1 MADAVITGCS
11 SGFGKLTALEFAR
24 RGNRVFATMRNTAK
38 DGALQAAA
46 AAAGVSVE
54 VLELDVNE
62 RASVEKA
69 VAEIIRRA
77 GRIDVL
83 VNNAG
88 ISKQG
93 PLEDFDDD
101 EVAAIFETNVF
112 GVIRVTR
119 AVLPHMR
126 AQRSGT
132 IVTVGSLS
140 GKVAPPYAGVYAA
153 SKHAV
158 EALADALYYE
168 VQPFGIRVVL
178 VDPGGFET
186 EMSNNSGPARRFTE
200 GSAYV
205 ELARRFGEAYTK
217 LPGRGE
223 RESPQIVAEAIVD
236 AVEAEQPKRRYF
248 VGQDAELI
256 AGLHKQMSDEDF
268 EKTMRTTLDY
278 WD

>member
-1 MADAVITGCS
+1 VAVAVITGCS

-38 DGALQAAA
+38 DGPLQAEAV
-46 AAAGVSVE
+46 AAGVSVE
-54 VLELDVNE
+54 VLQLDVNE

-69 VAEIIRRA
+69 VAEVIRRA

-88 ISKQG
+88 ISTQG
-93 PLEDFDDD
+93 PIEDFDDD
-101 EVAAIFETNVF
+101 EVAAVFETNVF

-132 IVTVGSLS
+132 ILTVGSLS
-140 GKVAPPYAGVYAA
+140 GKVAAPYGGIYAA
-153 SKHAV
+153 SKHAL
-158 EALADALYYE
+158 EALSDALYYE
-168 VQPFGIRVVL
+168 VHAFGIRVVL

-186 EMSNNSGPARRFTE
+186 EISNNTGPVRRFTE
-200 GSAYV
+200 SSPYA
-205 ELARRFGEAYTK
+205 ELARRFEEASTK
-217 LPGRGE
+217 LPGGGQRGDA
-223 RESPQIVAEAIVD
+223 QIVAEAIVN
-236 AVEAEQPKRRYF
+236 AVEADQPKRRYF

-256 AGLHKQMSDEDF
+256 AGLHKQMSDEDL
-268 EKTMRTTLDY
+268 EKAMRTTLDI